1 MERCVCIVQHAC
13 RGALSSLPTGEA
25 DSYIYCYSS
34 TSASRLEGNKR
45 VSQTGPLKSHCTIVC
60 IGVYLPPHHLLRF
73 WGAQVYSLDCGAARR
88 ARSESKGNTDW
99 LGSVKALSS
108 CCCVYIYLRKQPLS
122 NLHSTHPILNK

>member
-25 DSYIYCYSS
+25 DSFIYCYSS

-45 VSQTGPLKSHCTIVC
+45 VSQTGPLKSHCIYYRLYRGISTIASLAAFLGCASLFV
-60 IGVYLPPHHLLRF
+60 GLR
-73 WGAQVYSLDCGAARR
+73 RR
-88 ARSESKGNTDW
+88 ASRSESKGNTDW
-99 LGSVKALSS
+99 LGSLKALSS

>member
-25 DSYIYCYSS
+25 DSFIYCYSS

-45 VSQTGPLKSHCTIVC
+45 VSQTGPLKSHCTIVY
-60 IGVYLPPHHLLRF
+60 IVVYLPPHHLLRF

-88 ARSESKGNTDW
+88 GLNQKEIQTGW
-99 LGSVKALSS
+99 ALSRLS
-108 CCCVYIYLRKQPLS
+108 PPAAVFIYIYVSSL
-122 NLHSTHPILNK
+122 